1 MKDGEDGGNV
11 VYSRLRIDEGDEGR
25 RAPEPKKDDAPL
37 REPGRVSLART
48 LLPLLVGFTLLVGLV
63 IGLGVLAARELE
75 TISRSTFN
83 EQQRHAGAQSRLL
96 QLRIAL
102 LNLNTE
108 ARIRARID
116 AGTAGATL
124 PPMGIR
130 LENAQGEVRAALAQ
144 FEQLPYARTDEGAAL
159 RAEVER
165 FVRITDDLRAYSLE
179 GFSAHREIDAKLERL
194 YADAGSEGQRIGERK
209 DEALDRAGRWISF
222 LKWLAAVTGL
232 VVAAAT
238 ILEVLRR
245 LRELRRSFE
254 TVRRERQFNRQMLE
268 GMVSAIAA
276 VDRAGRIRGANNAFR
291 ELFPRA
297 SDGAQIA
304 DLGASD
310 EAAKML
316 DAATSSSVERST
328 YRGRWRLARE
338 SVANERTFDV
348 YSSPL
353 EIEGETGRL
362 VTLVDV
368 TEAARAET
376 ELRRSESLAAVGQ
389 ATAQVAHEIKNP
401 LGSIRLGVAMLRDM
415 TRDRESINTIDLVER
430 GIDHLNKLTSDVTQ
444 FSRRRRLALADT
456 ELHELIE
463 DSLDLARDRIRDK
476 RARVEKHLA
485 GEPVRG
491 RWDSDQLRQ
500 VFLNLFANALDA
512 SAEGQPL
519 TISTE
524 RFERGADTS
533 PAAGGNGARGAES
546 PAPWARVTVADN
558 GAGMDEATLERIFEP
573 FFTTKKRGTG
583 LGLAIARQI
592 VEQHGGRIRAASTQ
606 GEGTRFT
613 VELPLE
619 ARDNA

>member
-1 MKDGEDGGNV
+1 MGEDKEGRHV
-11 VYSRLRIDEGDEGR
+11 VYSRLSVDGGDER
-25 RAPEPKKDDAPL
+25 RAPESEKERREPL

-63 IGLGVLAARELE
+63 IGLGALAARELE

-96 QLRIAL
+96 QLRLAL
-102 LNLNTE
+102 GNLNTE
-108 ARIRARID
+108 ARIRARIE

-124 PPMGIR
+124 PPMAVR
-130 LENAQGEVRAALAQ
+130 LENAKDEVRGALAQ
-144 FEQLPYARTDEGAAL
+144 FEQLGLARTEEGASL
-159 RAEVER
+159 RAEVEE
-165 FVRITDDLRAYSLE
+165 FIRITEDLRRYSLD
-179 GFSAHREIDAKLERL
+179 GFTAHRKLDERLAAL
-194 YADAGSEGQRIGERK
+194 YADAGRESQELAQRK
-209 DEALDRAGRWISF
+209 DDALDRAGRWISF
-222 LKWLAAVTGL
+222 FKWLAAATGL

-254 TVRRERQFNRQMLE
+254 TVKRERQFNRQMLE
-268 GMVSAIAA
+268 GMVSAIVA
-276 VDRAGRIRGANNAFR
+276 VDREGKVRGANNAFR
-291 ELFPRA
+291 EVFPRA
-297 SDGAQIA
+297 EVGAKLT
-304 DLGASD
+304 DLGAAE

-316 DAATSSSVERST
+316 DVATAASVERST
-328 YRGRWRLARE
+328 YRGRWRLTPDSPAE
-338 SVANERTFDV
+338 PERAFDV

-353 EIEGETGRL
+353 EMEGEPGLL

-368 TEAARAET
+368 TEAAQAET
-376 ELRRSESLAAVGQ
+376 ELRRTESLAAVGQ

-444 FSRRRRLALADT
+444 FSRRRRLTLEEA
-456 ELHELIE
+456 ELHELLE
-463 DSLDLARDRIRDK
+463 DSLELVRDKIRDK
-476 RARVEKHLA
+476 RATVERRFH

-500 VFLNLFANALDA
+500 VFLNLYANALDA
-512 SAEGQPL
+512 SREGQPL
-519 TISTE
+519 TITTE
-524 RFERGADTS
+524 LMEK
-533 PAAGGNGARGAES
+533 GARAVVDNGGPARGVGA
-546 PAPWARVTVADN
+546 AAVRVTVADK
-558 GAGMDEATLERIFEP
+558 GAGMDEATLGRVFEP

-592 VEQHGGRIRAASTQ
+592 VEQHGGRIWVASTH

-613 VELPLE
+613 VELPLD
-619 ARDNA
+619 AHDNN